1 MPKSK
6 GRRKKKFSGVQTVE
20 CSEVVMRKNYKGEL
34 RPVENPIAGKVKK
47 IIHRPQ

>member
-6 GRRKKKFSGVQTVE
+6 GKRKKFSGVQTVV
-20 CSEVVMRKNYKGEL
+20 CSETVVRKDYKGEY
-34 RPVENPIAGKVKK
+34 RRVPNPDAGKVKK